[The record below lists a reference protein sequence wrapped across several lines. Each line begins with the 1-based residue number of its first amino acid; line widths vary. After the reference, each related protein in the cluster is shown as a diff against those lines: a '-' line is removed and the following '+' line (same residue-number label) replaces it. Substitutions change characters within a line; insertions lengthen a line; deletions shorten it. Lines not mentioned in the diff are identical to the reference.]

1 MKTCIRFPRNP
12 IPKLCWGC
20 GEPFPL
26 RDGRIEAQLGQ
37 DGRLYCYASTR
48 SPSFPPR
55 SRPNWPPVRGRPIFR
70 AGLRRIKLSFVAAG
84 TRASRQSDSIGF
96 FQAQFRV
103 TRP

>member
-37 DGRLYCYASTR
+37 DGRLYCYAKT
-48 SPSFPPR
+48 PECAVLAVKPAPLD
-55 SRPNWPPVRGRPIFR
+55 R
-70 AGLRRIKLSFVAAG
+70 AA
-84 TRASRQSDSIGF
+84 
-96 FQAQFRV
+96 
-103 TRP
+103 